1 VKPKWLA
8 LAGALV
14 FALAFAACGGGD
26 KNETGSNQPAQSGA
40 SPAAAQQSGGG
51 AKPVRGGTLTI
62 AMARDSTTFDNLKT
76 SDVYSSMVLN
86 NVVESLFEV
95 DKDGKVVGLL
105 VEKSENPQP
114 NVYVWTL
121 RKGIKFT
128 DGTDFTSE
136 VVKFN
141 IDRFR
146 NDEKSVRYQ
155 DVKDITNIETPDP
168 STVRITLKAPF
179 RPFESKF
186 SGGAGYMYNPK
197 AVQALGENLT
207 RDLKDAGTGPFK
219 FVQWQKDTQVVL
231 ERNPNYWGKDKDGTQ
246 LPYLDRL
253 VFKPF
258 PDENVRLTNI
268 KTGEVD
274 ALVGNPP
281 YKDVKDLKSSNDLTV
296 KEIPG
301 PGFSFISLNTSK
313 APFDNVNLRR
323 AVSYAIDRDQIRKTV
338 FFENG
343 KVLDTTIPESLG
355 PFYQKDASYH
365 PYLKPDVTKAKQELA
380 AGGKPSG
387 FKFSFQ
393 ISNASPELQQT
404 AELIKDQL
412 KAVGIDMEIQLIEF
426 AKVVEN
432 GQKGEFEALGL
443 GWSGSIDPDGNTY
456 TLFYKGA
463 GFNFSKIDNAAM
475 NKAMDD
481 GRELVDPEKAKGAY
495 DQFVKLF
502 QEQVPMIVYYNPP
515 QISTVRKK
523 VQNYPQT
530 YNGYWGSGDFKTV
543 WKLP

>member
-1 VKPKWLA
+1 MKSKWFALTGAVVLTLA
-8 LAGALV
+8 L
-14 FALAFAACGGGD
+14 AACGGGGRD
-26 KNETGSNQPAQSGA
+26 ETGSSQPAQSGG
-40 SPAAAQQSGGG
+40 SPAAQQTGGQ
-51 AKPVRGGTLTI
+51 KPVKGGTLTI
-62 AMARDSTTFDNLKT
+62 AMARDVTTLDNLKT
-76 SDVYSSMVLN
+76 SDVYSAMVLD
-86 NVVESLFEV
+86 NVVETLFEV
-95 DKDGKVVGLL
+95 DKDGKVVGRL

-121 RKGIKFT
+121 RKGIKYT

-146 NDEKSVRYQ
+146 NDATSVRYQ
-155 DVKDITNIETPDP
+155 DVKDITDIETPDP
-168 STVRITLKAPF
+168 NTVRITLKAPF

-186 SGGAGYMYNPK
+186 AGGAGYMYNPK
-197 AVQALGENLT
+197 AVQTLGEALQ
-207 RDLKDAGTGPFK
+207 RDLTNAGTGPFK

-231 ERNPNYWGKDKDGTQ
+231 ERNPNYWGKDKDGVQ

-268 KTGEVD
+268 RTGEVD
-274 ALVGNPP
+274 VLTGNPP
-281 YKDVKDLKSSNDLTV
+281 YKDVRELKNSTDLTV

-301 PGFSFISLNTSK
+301 VGFAFFALNTSK
-313 APFDNVNLRR
+313 PPFDNVNLRR
-323 AVSYAIDRDQIRKTV
+323 AFSYAIDREQIRKTV
-338 FFENG
+338 YFENG
-343 KVLDTTIPESLG
+343 KVLDTTIPESLS
-355 PFYQKDASYH
+355 FWYQKDASYH
-365 PYLKPDVTKAKQELA
+365 PYLKQDLNKARQELA
-380 AGGKPSG
+380 AGGRPNG
-387 FKFSFQ
+387 FRFSFQ
-393 ISNASPELQQT
+393 ISNASPELQQV
-404 AELIKDQL
+404 AELVKDQI
-412 KAVGIDMEIQLIEF
+412 KQVGLEMDIQLIEF

-432 GQKGEFEALGL
+432 GQKGDFEALGL

-463 GFNFSKIDNAAM
+463 GFNFSKIDNPAM

-481 GRELVDPEKAKGAY
+481 GRELLDPEKAKGAY

-530 YNGYWGSGDFKTV
+530 YNGYWGARDFLTV
-543 WKLP
+543 WKQP